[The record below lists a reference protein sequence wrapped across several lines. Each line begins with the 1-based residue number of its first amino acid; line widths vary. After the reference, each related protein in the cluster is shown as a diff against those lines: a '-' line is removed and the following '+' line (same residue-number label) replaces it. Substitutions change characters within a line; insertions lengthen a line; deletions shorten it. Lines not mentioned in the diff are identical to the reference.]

1 MRYNDED
8 NVSGLFQEDRIMF
21 ELFRPKEYVSSIYDI
36 DYNELWDKG
45 IRGLLFDIDNTLA
58 TYDAPAPTQ
67 LAEELVHELREMG
80 FSIWIISNGKKER
93 VLSFAKRLSV
103 PAIWKAHKPF
113 PTGIGKIRKHMKL
126 RPEQIAIIGDQLFT
140 DVCAGNMG
148 RIYSILVK
156 PISEERDEWV
166 TKIKRNT
173 EKRFILKMNL
183 NLKSKIR
190 NYRERRALM
199 HVDGSTQVLAVI
211 GDPIA
216 HTLSPMIHQ
225 LFIDSRG
232 DNYAYVP
239 YQVKPEHVKTAIEG
253 AWNLGIRGINVTIPH
268 KQAVL
273 ESVCETDVS
282 AQLVGAVNTLKW
294 TPQGYKGYN
303 TDVDGLTKLLKIN
316 QISVKER
323 KILVLGAGG
332 AARSAL
338 AVCFLMGASE
348 VVIYNRTRERA
359 EDLIREFEENVKLVG
374 KELTMKLRTVSEP
387 DLSKEA
393 FPIVLQTTSAGM
405 YPNTGI
411 LPVYNEE
418 FYHQIKYAVDMVFNP
433 LESAFCQKV
442 KANGGYAV
450 SGLSML
456 FYQGSRSYEI
466 WTGKNFK
473 EKNLRRMHAR
483 FLMVSKKRLEN
494 E

>member
-1 MRYNDED
+1 
-8 NVSGLFQEDRIMF
+8 MF
-21 ELFRPKEYVSSIYDI
+21 DLFRPKEYVSSIFDI

-58 TYDAPAPTQ
+58 TYDAPAPNQ
-67 LAEELVHELREMG
+67 RAEELVHELRESG

-113 PTGIGKIRKHMKL
+113 PTGIGRIRKHMKL
-126 RPEQIAIIGDQLFT
+126 QPDQIAIIGDQLFT

-148 RIYSILVK
+148 KIYSILVK

-166 TKIKRNT
+166 TKIKHST
-173 EKRFILKMNL
+173 EKRVILKMNL

-190 NYRERRALM
+190 NYREKRAIM

-211 GDPIA
+211 GNPIA

-225 LFIDSRG
+225 IFIDARG

-239 YQVKPEHVKTAIEG
+239 YQVSDENLKMAVDG

-268 KQAVL
+268 KQAVMDCTYEL
-273 ESVCETDVS
+273 DQT

-294 TPQGYKGYN
+294 TPHGYKGYN
-303 TDVDGLTKLLKIN
+303 TDVEGFTKLLKLN
-316 QISVKER
+316 QIPIKDR
-323 KILVLGAGG
+323 KVLILGAGG
-332 AARSAL
+332 AAHSAL
-338 AVCFLMGASE
+338 AVCYMMGASE
-348 VVIYNRTRERA
+348 TVIYNRTGERA
-359 EDLIREFEENVKLVG
+359 QHLIEEFKENIKKLD
-374 KELTMKLRTVSEP
+374 KTLNMRLRTVSE
-387 DLSKEA
+387 DELGKEA
-393 FPIVLQTTSAGM
+393 FPVVLQTTSAGM
-405 YPNTGI
+405 YPNTNI

-433 LESAFCQKV
+433 LESAFCSKV
-442 KANGGYAV
+442 KANGGFAV
-450 SGLSML
+450 GGLSML

-473 EKNLRRMHAR
+473 EKVLRRMHAR
-483 FLMVSKKRLEN
+483 FLMVAKRRLEN